1 MMPVYLDNNAT
12 TPLDARVLEAMLP
25 WLQGAHGNAS
35 SVHQAGRYA
44 RAALDTARQQVAELV
59 NAHPS
64 QVIFTSGGTEANNM
78 IIKGTAA
85 YYSAGTV
92 AVSAIEHASVLTA
105 ADSLKRWGWQVQS
118 LTVDADGI
126 VCRPL
131 ALAADARLV
140 SVMMA
145 NNETGVLQPVT
156 EIAEQ
161 VRQLGALM
169 HTDASQAAG
178 KMPVDFRASGAHFMT
193 LSAHKFYG
201 PQGIGAVIMDKA
213 QELQPLLHGGGQEK
227 GLRGGTENIAAIVG
241 FGCAAALAK
250 AELVERTAH
259 CQQLR
264 QALEAQLQQISGV
277 QILAETAPR
286 LANTVMMT
294 VQGFRGET
302 VLMGLDRKGIAASSG
317 SACHSEHVEPS
328 HVLLAM
334 GITPDAALSAIR
346 ISLGKQNTVADVD
359 QLVAALTQ
367 LIAGVPQVALAS

>member
-118 LTVDADGI
+118 LAVDADGI

-131 ALAADARLV
+131 ALAADTRLV

-161 VRQLGALM
+161 VRQHGALM

-250 AELVERTAH
+250 AELAERTAH

-264 QALEAQLQQISGV
+264 HALEAQLQQISGV

-359 QLVAALTQ
+359 QLIAALTQ